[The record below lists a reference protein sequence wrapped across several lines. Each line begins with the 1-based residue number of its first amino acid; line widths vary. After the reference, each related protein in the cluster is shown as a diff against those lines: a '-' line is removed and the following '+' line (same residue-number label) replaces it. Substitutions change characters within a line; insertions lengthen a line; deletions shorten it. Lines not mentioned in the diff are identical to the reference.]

1 MEALLLQQAD
11 IPDRVFMENS
21 SQMYSI
27 NIIRRHVLNTRKY
40 LTLSRMIKKQ
50 IVRTLK
56 SPRVK
61 VRRTVTL
68 GYKHSRASREYRR
81 KDECLNQEATCRSQK

>member
-1 MEALLLQQAD
+1 MEALLQQAD

-40 LTLSRMIKKQ
+40 LTLSRMIKN
-50 IVRTLK
+50 RL
-56 SPRVK
+56 S
-61 VRRTVTL
+61 
-68 GYKHSRASREYRR
+68 GH
-81 KDECLNQEATCRSQK
+81 

>member
-1 MEALLLQQAD
+1 MLRACFKYKK
-11 IPDRVFMENS
+11 IF
-21 SQMYSI
+21 
-27 NIIRRHVLNTRKY
+27 NIKQNDKE
-40 LTLSRMIKKQ
+40 Q

-61 VRRTVTL
+61 VRRTVIL